1 MVDNGAS
8 FQKAMEKMTK
18 VPLKRKLEIGLKL
31 IDLAQSFANRKKL
44 PTLNPNCLTVSS
56 SKENSD
62 FNI

>member
-8 FQKAMEKMTK
+8 FQKAMEKITK
-18 VPLKRKLEIGLKL
+18 VPLKKKLEIGLKL

-44 PTLNPNCLTVSS
+44 PTLNPNCLIVSS